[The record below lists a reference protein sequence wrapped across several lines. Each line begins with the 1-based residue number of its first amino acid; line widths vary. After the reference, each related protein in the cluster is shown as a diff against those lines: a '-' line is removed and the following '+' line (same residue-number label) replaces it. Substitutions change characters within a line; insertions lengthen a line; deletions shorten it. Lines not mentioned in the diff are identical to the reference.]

1 MKISLQKVFETGAH
15 GTCII
20 TDGPAAHL
28 TMMKELGAKL
38 NPDNMMP
45 FFPHPSDS
53 NVRVHV
59 LLDLAHMLKLV
70 RNSLASEKV
79 LISPSGLVQ
88 WDFIV
93 KLFELQEKEGL
104 RAGNKLKKRH
114 IEWERHKMNVSVAA
128 QTLSTSVADSLDFLR
143 DDLKMVDFQNSAAT
157 SEFVRLF
164 DSLFDVFNS
173 KNILGKRFKAP
184 LQLKNEHE
192 WMSLL
197 SEADNYIRSLQKLDG
212 TSILSSRVKT
222 GFLGFLCGIS
232 TFQNIFDDL
241 VRNGPLNYVITYKF
255 SQVLK
260 MIV

>member
-1 MKISLQKVFETGAH
+1 
-15 GTCII
+15 
-20 TDGPAAHL
+20 
-28 TMMKELGAKL
+28 
-38 NPDNMMP
+38 
-45 FFPHPSDS
+45 
-53 NVRVHV
+53 
-59 LLDLAHMLKLV
+59 
-70 RNSLASEKV
+70 
-79 LISPSGLVQ
+79 
-88 WDFIV
+88 
-93 KLFELQEKEGL
+93 
-104 RAGNKLKKRH
+104 
-114 IEWERHKMNVSVAA
+114 
-128 QTLSTSVADSLDFLR
+128 
-143 DDLKMVDFQNSAAT
+143 
-157 SEFVRLF
+157 
-164 DSLFDVFNS
+164 
-173 KNILGKRFKAP
+173 LGKRFKAP